1 MNQLIVKKIVVF
13 SLILGACLGLVLH
26 IPSYTLQGII
36 VTSLMFLISVII
48 ILYMKKNEK
57 HLGII
62 NNQQG
67 AIIGGIAGFFGT
79 LGAFISYVPLA
90 YIIYKVINQNYYY
103 GSLVNSAASTAF
115 WLLILITL
123 MFCFIFALTNSATGM
138 GLAFLLNYFEKKP
151 EDSDAQIDIEIN
163 D

>member
-1 MNQLIVKKIVVF
+1 MNQLIVKKIMMF
-13 SLILGACLGLVLH
+13 SLILGACLGLLLQV
-26 IPSYTLQGII
+26 PSYTLQGLTIT
-36 VTSLMFLISVII
+36 VLMFLVSAII

-79 LGAFISYVPLA
+79 LGAFISYIPLA
-90 YIIYKVINQNYYY
+90 YIIYIFNHNYYY
-103 GSLVNSAASTAF
+103 GNLINSAISTAF
-115 WLLILITL
+115 WLLILITF
-123 MFCFIFALTNSATGM
+123 MFCIIFALTNSATGM

-151 EDSDAQIDIEIN
+151 EDSDLQIDIEIN